1 MKTLNFNRVEWYR
14 FETLCKLFGFKIET
28 DATYSY
34 SNLVETEYY
43 YLRIIKNGTVVC
55 IANLID

>member
-1 MKTLNFNRVEWYR
+1 MRQFNFTKSQWKR
-14 FETLCKLFGFKIET
+14 FEQLCKLVGFKVET

-34 SNLVETEYY
+34 SNLIETPKY
-43 YLRIIKNGTVVC
+43 YLRIIKFNKVVC

>member
-1 MKTLNFNRVEWYR
+1 MKKFNFNKTEWDR
-14 FETLCKLFGFKIET
+14 FERICKSFGFRVET

-34 SNLVETEYY
+34 SNLCETEHY
-43 YLRIIKNGTVVC
+43 YLRIIVNDKVIA